1 MKGKCRWVPA
11 AATTIL
17 YLDFLMFFWRF
28 SVFDANSI
36 FVHLLLGILFLRNP
50 MGAIVL
56 GGSILF
62 DFAFLPSLGMAM
74 SN

>member
-1 MKGKCRWVPA
+1 
-11 AATTIL
+11 
-17 YLDFLMFFWRF
+17 MFFLRF

-36 FVHLLLGILFLRNP
+36 FVYLLFGILFLRNP

>member
-1 MKGKCRWVPA
+1 
-11 AATTIL
+11 
-17 YLDFLMFFWRF
+17 MFFLRF